1 MPLSRSDQVATEI
14 HVFSET
20 LLDGEWTA
28 DKADSYVQ
36 ELPNRFGWINS
47 SMEQVPCP
55 KQAWLFGLLVDEV
68 RHTWPWSFHEKGL
81 PEDASPQVK
90 QISKS
95 WGIDGYA
102 HSYLTLQELY
112 EKSLELLIDPR
123 EEAKELLEYLG
134 ELVTAI
140 PKTSTNLD
148 EHRIIFWFES

>member
-1 MPLSRSDQVATEI
+1 MATEI

-20 LLDGEWTA
+20 LLNGEWTA
-28 DKADSYVQ
+28 DKADSYIQ
-36 ELPNRFGWINS
+36 ELPNRFGWIDS
-47 SMEQVPCP
+47 RMEPVPCP
-55 KQAWLFGLLVDEV
+55 KQAWLYGLLVDEV
-68 RHTWPWSFHEKGL
+68 RYTWPWSFHEKGL

-123 EEAKELLEYLG
+123 EEAKELQEYLG
-134 ELVTAI
+134 QLITAI
-140 PKTSTNLD
+140 PVTSNSLD
-148 EHRIIFWFES
+148 EHRIVFWFDS